1 MALLKPLIEFRSHK
15 NSFTLIEEEHHKSKV
30 RNLYKYMD
38 LETALICI
46 KNKSIRFVQ
55 PSEWPDKYERHFY
68 DADNTEITVD
78 PMVTPRLWACCFT
91 TSKISEASWNTYRYG
106 KRGLGNKC
114 VKFQLSRSKFRDF
127 LRKDKRVKCTYE
139 GFMDYSV
146 SDFDIQHL
154 HLKSSHLYGEVFN
167 RPFAL
172 ENFLSLL
179 LLKRSAFNYE
189 NEFRFL
195 LSLKKELTDMA
206 IYIPVNWD
214 TLIEKI
220 EVDKDMSDM
229 ELDVLKTYLKLANVR
244 QGIIDTI
251 SRSNLYNDPVEIVKI
266 EG

>member
-1 MALLKPLIEFRSHK
+1 MAILKPLIEFKSHK
-15 NSFTLIEEEHHKSKV
+15 NSYTLIEEEHPKSKV

-68 DADNTEITVD
+68 DADYNEITVD
-78 PMVTPRLWACCFT
+78 PKVTPRLLACCFT

-106 KRGLGNKC
+106 KQGLGNKC
-114 VKFQLSRSKFRDF
+114 VKFQLSRSGFRDF
-127 LRKDKRVKCTYE
+127 LRKDKRVECTYE

-154 HLKSSHLYGEVFN
+154 HLKSSHLYSEIFSK
-167 RPFAL
+167 PFDKG
-172 ENFLSLL
+172 NYLSLL

-195 LSLKKELTDMA
+195 LTLKKDVTDKA
-206 IYIPVNWD
+206 IYIPIDWGK
-214 TLIEKI
+214 LIEKI

-229 ELDVLKTYLKLANVR
+229 ELDVLKTYLKSANVS
-244 QGIIDTI
+244 QDIIDTI
-251 SRSNLYNDPVEIVKI
+251 SRSNLYNDPIEIVRI